1 MRGSAGETLT
11 PLIAT
16 AATDEST
23 VQNHWL
29 RFAGGAALLTASLW
43 AAAFALQSIGEMLA
57 A

>member
-1 MRGSAGETLT
+1 
-11 PLIAT
+11 LIAT